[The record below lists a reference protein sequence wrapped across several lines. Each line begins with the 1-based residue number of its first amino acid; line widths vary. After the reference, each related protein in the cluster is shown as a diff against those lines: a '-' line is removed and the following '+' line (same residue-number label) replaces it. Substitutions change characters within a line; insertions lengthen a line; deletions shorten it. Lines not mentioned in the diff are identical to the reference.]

1 VLVAIA
7 DGLSNAQIGR
17 RLGLRVPTVKAHVS
31 RIMEK
36 LHCESRVQAGLLAM
50 RAGLSGEASP
60 RDKV

>member
-1 VLVAIA
+1 MT
-7 DGLSNAQIGR
+7 DGLSSAQIGR

-50 RAGLSGEASP
+50 RAGLGGAGHSSDE
-60 RDKV
+60 V